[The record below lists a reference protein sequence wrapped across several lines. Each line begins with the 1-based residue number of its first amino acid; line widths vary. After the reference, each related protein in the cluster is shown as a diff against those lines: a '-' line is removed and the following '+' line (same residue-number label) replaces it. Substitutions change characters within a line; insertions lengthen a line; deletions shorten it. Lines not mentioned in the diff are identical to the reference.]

1 MRVTQHADIGVI
13 FDMDGVLVDSAKP
26 HLRSWELLSEETGVA
41 ISAKQ
46 IADTFGRHNSDII
59 PRLFGDVSGERL
71 RTLASRKEKLYRDLV
86 RDNPPL
92 VEGATDLIEQL
103 NTADCKLAIGSSGP
117 LDNIQLILSAL
128 GADKTIATIVSG
140 DDVTRGKPDPQVF
153 AIACE
158 RLGLSPSRCVV
169 IEDAPVG
176 IEAAMAAGTKPIGVC
191 LYQTRDALG
200 AADLIVEKL
209 SDLTVDM
216 IGRLIE

>member
-1 MRVTQHADIGVI
+1 VRVTQHADIGVI

-59 PRLFGDVSGERL
+59 PRLFGDVTDDRL
-71 RTLASRKEKLYRDLV
+71 RTLASRKEELYRDLV

-103 NTADCKLAIGSSGP
+103 NTADSKLAIGSSGP

-128 GADKTIATIVSG
+128 GVDKTIATIVSG

-158 RLGLSPSRCVV
+158 RLSLSPSRCVV

-176 IEAAMAAGTKPIGVC
+176 IEAAMAAGTKSIGVC